1 MRAWGRASVS
11 VLWLFLA
18 RELRDLRG
26 NSRVWPLYLILPLL
40 AVALPLV
47 FAVAMP
53 QLIAMGQAKGDP
65 ALLAMLRTVQATPE
79 FSHYSLVEAMTR
91 YMLRNSFA
99 ILLLVPI
106 AISSTSAAFSIVG
119 EKQQRTLE
127 PILATPITDRQFLL
141 GKLLAALLPTMAATW
156 IAAAVGAA
164 LVDALTWSRY
174 GGPLLPD
181 RFWLVGVLMLAPLLG
196 ACVVLVT
203 MRLSARGTDP
213 QAVVQTT
220 ALATIPG
227 FLLLGAIFG
236 KTLTIVF
243 PALLG
248 ACLLMLIVDA
258 ILFRGSVRTFRREE
272 ILTRWK

>member
-1 MRAWGRASVS
+1 VS

-18 RELRDLRG
+18 REVRDLRG
-26 NSRVWPLYLILPLL
+26 NSRVWPLYLIRPLL
-40 AVALPLV
+40 AIALPVV

-53 QLIAMGQAKGDP
+53 QMIAMGQAKGDP
-65 ALLAMLRTVQATPE
+65 ALLLLLRTVQATPE
-79 FSHYSLVEAMTR
+79 FAHYSLVEAMTR

-119 EKQQRTLE
+119 EKLQRTLE
-127 PILATPITDRQFLL
+127 PILATPISDHQFLL
-141 GKLLAALLPTMAATW
+141 GKLLAALVPTVAATW
-156 IAAAVGAA
+156 IAAAAGAI

-174 GGPLLPD
+174 GSPLLPD
-181 RFWLVGVLMLAPLLG
+181 RFWLVGVLVLAPLLG

-236 KTLTIVF
+236 KALTIFF

-258 ILFRGSVRTFRREE
+258 ILFRGNVRTFRREE

>member
-1 MRAWGRASVS
+1 VS

-18 RELRDLRG
+18 REVRDLRG
-26 NSRVWPLYLILPLL
+26 NSRVWPLYLILPLVAIILPVVL
-40 AVALPLV
+40 AAT
-47 FAVAMP
+47 MP
-53 QLIAMGQAKGDP
+53 QAIAVGQAKHDP
-65 ALLAMLRTVQATPE
+65 ALLQMMRTVQAAPE
-79 FSHYSLVEAMTR
+79 FARYSLVEAMTR
-91 YMLRNSFA
+91 YLLRNSFA
-99 ILLLVPI
+99 ILLLLPI
-106 AISSTSAAFSIVG
+106 AISATSAAFSIVG

-127 PILATPITDRQFLL
+127 PILATPISDRQFLL
-141 GKLLAALLPTMAATW
+141 GKLLAALVPTVAVTW

-181 RFWLVGVLMLAPLLG
+181 RFWLVGVLVLAPLLG

-236 KTLTIVF
+236 RALTIVF
-243 PALLG
+243 PALCG
-248 ACLLMLIVDA
+248 ACLLMLALDA
-258 ILFRGSVRTFRREE
+258 ILFRGNMRTFRREE